1 MPDHICYEC
10 FDDEHLREMV
20 RREGAIDEC
29 RVCEEQREGV
39 SAERLGQILAPV
51 MRDCLRLGDSVPD
64 FGNDGRLYHR
74 QLGDSLS
81 HWVQEFLGQYFD
93 FEREIVD
100 AIVATDNWDLRGG
113 EEPFWDDMQN
123 YERVEYHAGDY
134 HDRWKETLADVKH
147 RRRFFSEKA
156 RQFFTEL
163 FDGVEDMYV
172 PGKRRAPVVR
182 SLSAGKRLFRA
193 RVVTSASKLQEMLDD
208 PLKHIG
214 PPPPADA
221 RAGRMN
227 AEGVSVF
234 YGSRKE
240 KTCLA
245 EMRPA
250 IGNDIA
256 LIELKTTRKLRVL
269 DFSRLDEARSS
280 RNLSC
285 FQPDFQAES
294 ARRLFL
300 RLLHA
305 LIAQP
310 ITPGRESDYL
320 ITQTMAEFLSH
331 VTKPSFDGI
340 MFQSAQQRG
349 GTNVVLFPNAMA
361 NQAGEP
367 QDLPLALTD
376 GQVRL
381 YTTQSIAYYHEQKH
395 FYRAP
400 DSDEFIPIGEVDQ
413 HRQIDIVDP
422 FKGEF

>member
-1 MPDHICYEC
+1 LPDHICYEC
-10 FDDEHLREMV
+10 FDDEHLRERV

-29 RVCEEQREGV
+29 SVCEEQREGISV
-39 SAERLGQILAPV
+39 ERLGKILEPI
-51 MRDCLRLGDSVPD
+51 MRDCLRLGDSVREID
-64 FGNDGRLYHR
+64 VDGRLYYR

-81 HWVQEFLGQYFD
+81 GWVQEFLGQYFG
-93 FEREIVD
+93 FENEIVD
-100 AIVATDNWDLRGG
+100 AIVAADDYDPRDGDG
-113 EEPFWDDMQN
+113 PFWDDMQS
-123 YERVEYHAGDY
+123 YERVQYLPGDY

-156 RQFFTEL
+156 RLFFTEL
-163 FDGVEDMYV
+163 FDGVEDLYV

-182 SLSAGKRLFRA
+182 RLGAGTRLFRS
-193 RVVTSASKLQEMLDD
+193 RVVTSASKFKEMLAD

-214 PPPPADA
+214 PPPAADA

-234 YGSRKE
+234 YGSLKAE
-240 KTCLA
+240 TCLA
-245 EMRPA
+245 EMRSA

-256 LIELKTTRKLRVL
+256 LIELETTRKLRVL
-269 DFSRLDEARSS
+269 DFSRLDRARSS
-280 RNLSC
+280 KNLSF
-285 FQPDFQAES
+285 FQPDFRAET
-294 ARRLFL
+294 ARRQFL

-331 VTKPSFDGI
+331 VLKPPFDGI
-340 MFQSAQQRG
+340 MFQSAQRRG
-349 GTNVVLFPNAMA
+349 GTNVVLFPDAMV
-361 NQAGEP
+361 NDAGDP

-376 GQVRL
+376 GEVCL
-381 YTTQSIAYYHEQKH
+381 YTTQSIAYSHERKH

-400 DSDEFIPIGEVDQ
+400 DSDEFIPIGKVDQ
-413 HRQIDIVDP
+413 HRQIDLYDP
-422 FKGEF
+422 FSGEF